1 VSRTMTFVTLSAVTR
16 LSNIGNWVGVSSG
29 GSAGNQVSKNL
40 ATMSGKGNQDSR
52 ARIGEIFV
60 VEAVQ

>member
-1 VSRTMTFVTLSAVTR
+1 MSRTMTFVTLSAVTR

-40 ATMSGKGNQDSR
+40 ATMSGKR
-52 ARIGEIFV
+52 ERIAALGSGKYL
-60 VEAVQ
+60 